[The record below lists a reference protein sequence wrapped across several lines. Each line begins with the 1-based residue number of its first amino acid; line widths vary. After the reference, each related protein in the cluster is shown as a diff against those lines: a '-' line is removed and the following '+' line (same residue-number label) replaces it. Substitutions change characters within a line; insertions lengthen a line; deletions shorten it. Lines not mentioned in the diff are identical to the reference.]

1 MTKVKTT
8 GVKER
13 ILKAAKELFIA
24 NGYAGT
30 SVRDIASASDSNVAH
45 VKYYFQSKANLFEI
59 IFDEAFDILIDRVS
73 ATIASDLPFE
83 EMIEKWITTY
93 FDLLPHYPQIPLFIL
108 SEINH
113 SPDAL
118 VQKIA
123 HKNPEKIFNHLS
135 KRMEEELQK
144 ERFALFPYSI

>member
-24 NGYAGT
+24 NGYTGT

-59 IFDEAFDILIDRVS
+59 IFDEAFDILIIEVH
-73 ATIASDLPFE
+73 LPPTSVRGDD
-83 EMIEKWITTY
+83 EKWSPT
-93 FDLLPHYPQIPLFIL
+93 DLFILLTDPLFIL
-108 SEINH
+108 SRLTTV
-113 SPDAL
+113 P
-118 VQKIA
+118 
-123 HKNPEKIFNHLS
+123 
-135 KRMEEELQK
+135 MW
-144 ERFALFPYSI
+144 